1 MGRLQM
7 PWDNFCQETVPTAFM
22 ASALPYTC
30 GMSPS
35 KKSTST
41 ESNPD
46 FDHRMAELEGIAA
59 ALEGGDL
66 GLEQA
71 LERYKRGVS
80 LLRSCRTELE
90 GFRSQ
95 VEELARE
102 GAPQSRPLDADP
114 DFTQ

>member
-1 MGRLQM
+1 
-7 PWDNFCQETVPTAFM
+7 
-22 ASALPYTC
+22 
-30 GMSPS
+30 MSPA
-35 KKSTST
+35 KKSTGAAKDAAETAS
-41 ESNPD
+41 
-46 FDHRMAELEGIAA
+46 FDQRMLELEAIAA

-80 LLRSCRTELE
+80 LLRSCRGELE

-102 GAPQSRPLDADP
+102 GGDASRPLSSDP
-114 DFTQ
+114 DFAE

>member
-1 MGRLQM
+1 
-7 PWDNFCQETVPTAFM
+7 
-22 ASALPYTC
+22 
-30 GMSPS
+30 MSPA
-35 KKSTST
+35 KKSTSPEET
-41 ESNPD
+41 PD
-46 FDHRMAELEGIAA
+46 FDQRMVELEGIAA
-59 ALEGGDL
+59 ALESGDL

-102 GAPQSRPLDADP
+102 GAPQSRPLEGDP
-114 DFTQ
+114 DFAQ